1 MWKGRAPVTLI
12 GLLLAVA
19 LTACASEQP
28 AASQDLGD
36 GGAVSAQAVV
46 ETELDQNDFAFACEA
61 TCQVEKDP
69 DTGAYALQEVQTT
82 GFVTTKG
89 EPAYGF
95 LPKGE
100 AETTRQEDGSY
111 LVQQALQMTKSSE
124 EVAVLTLEAT
134 FTLDPETGAVTG
146 TASLV
151 EVQDEGETEA
161 AP

>member
-12 GLLLAVA
+12 GLLLAAA

-28 AASQDLGD
+28 PSQDLGD

-69 DTGAYALQEVQTT
+69 DTGAYAIQELQTA
-82 GFVTTKG
+82 GFVATKA
-89 EPAYGF
+89 ETAYAF

-100 AETTRQEDGSY
+100 AETTQQEDGSC

-134 FTLDPETGAVTG
+134 FTLDPETGEVTG

>member
-1 MWKGRAPVTLI
+1 MRKGRLLTVLM
-12 GLLLAVA
+12 GLLLAAA

-36 GGAVSAQAVV
+36 GGEVSAQAVV
-46 ETELDQNDFAFACEA
+46 ETELDQTDFAFACEA
-61 TCQVEKDP
+61 TFQVEKDP

-82 GFVTTKG
+82 GFVTTKA

-100 AETTRQEDGSY
+100 TETTQQEDGSY

-124 EVAVLTLEAT
+124 EVAVLALETT
-134 FTLDPETGAVTG
+134 FTLDPETGEVTG

-151 EVQDEGETEA
+151 EVQD
-161 AP
+161 